1 MRRKAGGMQVLE
13 FVERLFL
20 TWALYSCIG
29 WIWETGLSIVVRR
42 RFVDRGVLIGPL
54 CPIYGFGALLVLFL
68 LNDVTNPV
76 ALFLSSGVVACTL
89 EYISSYVIEK
99 LHHVRLW
106 DYSNKPFNI
115 NGRVYLNGFIAFGAG
130 ATLVKLF
137 VQPWFMGI
145 VRQWTPLA
153 LHIVCGVIAVLL
165 IVDVSLTA
173 AYSWSFDTKL
183 KRISEDVNAVHAEQ
197 VANLDEK
204 VVTASER
211 LEERRRAV
219 LDSHVSHTL
228 NWQQRRLMQ
237 AFPAMRSVRDNAIID
252 QLRESMEGLRSSRRT
267 RDTQHGS
274 DESRV
279 DK

>member
-1 MRRKAGGMQVLE
+1 MQVLE

-29 WIWETGLSIVVRR
+29 WIWETGLAVVVRH

-68 LNDVTNPV
+68 LHDVTNPV

-106 DYSNKPFNI
+106 DYTNKPFNI

-145 VRQWTPLA
+145 IGRWSPTVLGVVSA
-153 LHIVCGVIAVLL
+153 VIAVPLA
-165 IVDVSLTA
+165 VDASLTA
-173 AYSWSFDTKL
+173 ASSWSFDTRL
-183 KRISEDVNAVHAEQ
+183 KRISEDINRLHAGQ
-197 VANLDEK
+197 VANLDDR
-204 VVTASER
+204 VVAASER
-211 LEERRRAV
+211 FEERRQAL

-237 AFPAMRSVRDNAIID
+237 AFPSMRSVRDSAIVD
-252 QLRESMEGLRSSRRT
+252 QLRERMESLRSR
-267 RDTQHGS
+267 HGKS
-274 DESRV
+274 SGQD
-279 DK
+279 D